1 MLATQSNED
10 TMEKDEDQY
19 EILSKD
25 EISKNMEKIIENVSS
40 KTSVTNYSTTSLR
53 IKLNQFGWDQQKTM
67 ELFLPHNNI
76 QNEDVL
82 LSQIDS
88 SKLMNAEKIHNLKC
102 NICFENFPEG
112 QDLLMG
118 LKCNHVCC
126 HSCWTTYIKTKIN
139 TDQANMITCPGSSC
153 QIIVEDDSIFE
164 LIDDDLDTK
173 IKYQEQRSPMWILL
187 RM

>member
-19 EILSKD
+19 EILSKE
-25 EISKNMEKIIENVSS
+25 EIFKHMQKIIENVRRQ
-40 KTSVTNYSTTSLR
+40 TPVNYSTTSLR
-53 IKLNQFGWDQQKTM
+53 IKLNQFEWDQQKIM

-82 LSQIDS
+82 SQIDS
-88 SKLMNAEKIHNLKC
+88 SKLMNAEKINNFKC

-139 TDQANMITCPGSSC
+139 TDQANMITCPGSDE
-153 QIIVEDDSIFE
+153 VG
-164 LIDDDLDTK
+164 
-173 IKYQEQRSPMWILL
+173 
-187 RM
+187 